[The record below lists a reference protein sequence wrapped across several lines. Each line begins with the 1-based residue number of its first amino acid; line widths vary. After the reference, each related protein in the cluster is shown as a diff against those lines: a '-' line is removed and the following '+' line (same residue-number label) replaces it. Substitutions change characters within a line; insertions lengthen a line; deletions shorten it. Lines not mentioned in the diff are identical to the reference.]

1 MSPSEA
7 YAKMVDIF
15 QKMLEWK
22 GKNGCYFPKD
32 FEDQHGLDFSQMGI
46 FDDFLDVEKFF
57 HGIDIDS
64 DSEMA
69 KELGRIES
77 KRSRNDCCGE
87 SEWGGI
93 KDLFELKVKWM
104 EQKAQREQVAA
115 CVIQKAWHHKKDRM
129 EIAAAMFRA
138 MWPRQHPGG
147 NLLRAGDNHP
157 VAIAK
162 LKLEKLKAD
171 KEHERQKA
179 EVLEAGFRALQ
190 KWAESG

>member
-1 MSPSEA
+1 
-7 YAKMVDIF
+7 
-15 QKMLEWK
+15 
-22 GKNGCYFPKD
+22 
-32 FEDQHGLDFSQMGI
+32 MGI
-46 FDDFLDVEKFF
+46 FHDLLDSEKLLP
-57 HGIDIDS
+57 GIDIDS

-87 SEWGGI
+87 SEWGATI
-93 KDLFELKVKWM
+93 DLFELKVKWM

-115 CVIQKAWHHKKDRM
+115 CVIQKAWRHKKDRM

-162 LKLEKLKAD
+162 LELEKLKAD

-179 EVLEAGFRALQ
+179 KDLEAGFRALLE
-190 KWAESG
+190 WSESG